1 MDSMRTAIYKILT
14 AVALVMLCAAG
25 CYAKNFKVIIDAGH
39 GGKDHGALGTITN
52 EKSINLGVA
61 LKLGKLIEKN
71 MKDVDVVFTR
81 DDDTFI
87 SLQGRAEKANKEHGD
102 LFISIHTNSV
112 DKASKNRTTVKGS
125 ATYVLG
131 LHRTNDNFEVAK
143 RENSVIQLEDDYSET
158 NQGFDPNSSESYIIF
173 ELSQS
178 QHLDQSISFAQAV
191 QHELMASGQTDNG
204 VRQAGFWVLAKT
216 SMPAVL
222 IELDFICNPN
232 REAMLASEEGQSTLA
247 KAIFEAFKSYKR
259 INDRKAAAAAKA
271 KSGSQ
276 PSGKNKGGKGDKKK
290 GNAAPSTPKD
300 IASSAKSVKA
310 SASDKKNRKD
320 KAAEATVD
328 YDNRDNVGSDR
339 KETTSSTIYKVLL
352 FSSTKQLQPNAAE
365 FKKLTPVEIYFENGS
380 YLYTYGEAFD
390 RNGIQKVLATVK
402 KNFPGAKIIKFV
414 DGVRVNE

>member
-1 MDSMRTAIYKILT
+1 M
-14 AVALVMLCAAG
+14 ALASASGIAA
-25 CYAKNFKVIIDAGH
+25 NFKVVIDAGH
-39 GGKDHGALGTITN
+39 GGKDYGAIGDITN
-52 EKSINLGVA
+52 EKSINLAVA
-61 LKLGKLIEKN
+61 LKLGRLIEKN
-71 MKDVDVVFTR
+71 MKDVDVVYTR

-112 DKASKNRTTVKGS
+112 DKASKGRTTVKGS

-158 NQGFDPNSSESYIIF
+158 YQGFDPNSSESYIIF

-222 IELDFICNPN
+222 IELDFICNPD
-232 REAMLASEEGQSTLA
+232 RERMLASDEGRSKLA
-247 KAIFEAFKSYKR
+247 QAIFEAFKSYKR
-259 INDRKAAAAAKA
+259 INDRKAAAA
-271 KSGSQ
+271 KSVTKGSAQ
-276 PSGKNKGGKGDKKK
+276 QGKKDKNADKKQ
-290 GNAAPSTPKD
+290 GSSSQASSPKD

-310 SASDKKNRKD
+310 SSTDKKKGKKAD
-320 KAAEATVD
+320 GAKAAETAVD
-328 YDNRDNVGSDR
+328 YDSRDKVTTDR
-339 KETTSSTIYKVLL
+339 KDASSSTIYKVLL
-352 FSSTKQLQPNAAE
+352 FSSTKQLQPTAAE
-365 FKKLTPVEIYFENGS
+365 FKKLTPVEIYLENGT

-390 RNGIQKVLATVK
+390 RAGIQKVLSTVK
-402 KNFPGAKIIKFV
+402 KNFPNAKIIKFV